1 MVRRAIMAG
10 VAVAAIGGTAAAV
23 GMAQTGPPTVTVRLG
38 PGSVTFQGADALAAG
53 PTRFA
58 FSNASRRGEANPS
71 LVALRP
77 GVTVAQVRALL
88 KRPNVEPGAFK
99 RLVIFKG
106 GGTARPGG
114 SYNATV
120 TLESGVTYVVVNA
133 LDNLARSPSASFTVG
148 QASSGASAPTPAATV
163 GVYDFAYGMPAT
175 LPRRGVVRFE
185 NRGQK
190 LHIAVAFRLRPGA
203 SRPAAVRAL
212 IRNQERQLGRLIVE
226 RDVIEPLGLV
236 SGGAAT
242 DVEVNFPRTGNWVF
256 ACFIS
261 DGERGNP
268 SHNTLGMVKAFR
280 VVP

>member
-1 MVRRAIMAG
+1 M
-10 VAVAAIGGTAAAV
+10 
-23 GMAQTGPPTVTVRLG
+23 
-38 PGSVTFQGADALAAG
+38 
-53 PTRFA
+53 
-58 FSNASRRGEANPS
+58 
-71 LVALRP
+71 
-77 GVTVAQVRALL
+77 
-88 KRPNVEPGAFK
+88 
-99 RLVIFKG
+99 
-106 GGTARPGG
+106 
-114 SYNATV
+114 

-133 LDNLARSPSASFTVG
+133 LENLARSPSASFTVG

-261 DGERGNP
+261 DGEQATRRTTRWAWSRRSGWCP
-268 SHNTLGMVKAFR
+268 ERRARRLTACGGRWRVQARPRPARLVVDARERAQPRDRLAQHPRDLHLADADALADLGLGQ
-280 VVP
+280 VPARSAAG

>member
-1 MVRRAIMAG
+1 MVRRVIVTS
-10 VAVAAIGGTAAAV
+10 VAAMAIGGVAAAV
-23 GMAQTGPPTVTVRLG
+23 VAAQSGPPTVSARLG
-38 PGSVTFQGADALAAG
+38 PGSVTLQGAGALAAG
-53 PTRFA
+53 PTRFV
-58 FSNASRRGEANPS
+58 FTNAGRRGEANPS

-88 KRPNVEPGAFK
+88 RRPNAQPGSFK
-99 RLVIFKG
+99 RLVIFQA
-106 GGTARPGG
+106 GGTAPPRGSYTATVSLRPG
-114 SYNATV
+114 AT
-120 TLESGVTYVVVNA
+120 YIVVNA
-133 LDNLARSPSASFTVG
+133 LDNLARSPLSSFTVG
-148 QASSGASAPTPAATV
+148 QGPNGATAPAPEATV
-163 GVYDFAYGMPAT
+163 GVYDYAYGMPAT

-190 LHIAVAFRLRPGA
+190 LHIGVAFRLRAGA

-212 IRNQERQLGRLIVE
+212 IRNQEQRFGRLTVE
-226 RDVIEPLGLV
+226 RDVVEPLGLV
-236 SGGAAT
+236 SGGEAT
-242 DVEVNFPRTGNWVF
+242 DVEVDFPRTGNWVF